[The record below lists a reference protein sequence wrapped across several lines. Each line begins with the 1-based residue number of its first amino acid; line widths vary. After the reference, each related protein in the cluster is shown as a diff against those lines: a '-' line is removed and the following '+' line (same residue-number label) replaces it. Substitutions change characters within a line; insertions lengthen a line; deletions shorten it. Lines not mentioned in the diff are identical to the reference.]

1 MPQWTVDFAFD
12 IRRIDAPATLD
23 SLFSR
28 PKERRLSIKREYLW
42 PTLVICAGV
51 AASAGVYWYVD
62 HKEQEHLAEEFAL
75 IAQRDV
81 DRISNRFK
89 EVLSRLMATR
99 QLYAAST
106 AVDRGE
112 FEAFVSGLVPAPGVL
127 AYEWIARVP
136 HGEREKFEA
145 ATIKDGAPGFAIR
158 ESRELVAAAPRD
170 EYFPVTFVSPLKG
183 NERAVGFDLAS
194 NPSRLD
200 AIVTGRDS
208 GLLAV
213 TRPIVLV
220 QETGNAVGL
229 LALLPH
235 YRNGAP
241 RGTVAE
247 RRENLEGFLLAV
259 LRPKDLLDGV
269 VGSRGGDPVG
279 LNVELRYVGAG
290 DGPKSGNAS
299 PAPVEQPV
307 LCSHHSRAAAHG
319 FTLAHLDSATT
330 FRRNIEA
337 TPGVGGNDA
346 FAQAI
351 EVVITPSPAFAMLH
365 ATGVPAVA
373 LSGLLGADAL
383 LIVLV
388 VLTTRQRTLRN
399 ATVALELQL
408 ERERTGAA
416 VAASQTKSN
425 FLAAMSHEIRT
436 PMNGVIGMV
445 DVLMQTSLK
454 VNQMEMAKTIRISA
468 FSLLA
473 IINEILDFSKV
484 EAGKLELSSEPM
496 SLERVVEG
504 SCLMLES
511 IASKK
516 GHDLTMFI
524 DPRIPRMV
532 EGDPLRIQQV
542 LVNLLGNAL
551 KFTSGTER
559 HGRIWV
565 RCELTEEL
573 PNRWWVE
580 ISVRDNG
587 IGMDEGVQ
595 ERLFEP
601 FRQAEFHTTKRYG
614 GTGLGLTISKQI
626 VELMGGSI
634 RFESVLGS
642 GSTFTARLPFSRV
655 EQSAA
660 APPLMLENVT
670 CKVIGVDTE
679 LAHGVA
685 SYLRSAGATV
695 TSEANAVGNHNVDLC
710 CWIIDFDESITLEM
724 ARDRIRALAGDYLSA
739 GKRFLVIMRG
749 TGRTPRYISPEFLQ
763 VSGDLLTRESV
774 VNAVALLTG
783 RIDESGAGLTP
794 HTSTQVSSTTQRSQ
808 SVPLGCE
815 GLVLVAE
822 DNEINQEVIRRQM
835 ALLGYAI
842 DLVGTG
848 KHAFERWQKGD
859 YSLVVTDIH
868 MPEMDGYQLAQAI
881 RAAEGSTGRR
891 RTPIIALTANALKGE
906 ADNCKAVGM
915 DDYISKPVVL
925 ADLKCILEKWTHSA
939 GSAQSRATT
948 SVAQNQS
955 CPVDVRVLV
964 GQVGEDPT
972 RVTALLGEFRV
983 RGGVIV
989 GEIEVAAH
997 HQRLSEAGALGHKL
1011 KSSALSVGAK
1021 QLGEICA
1028 TIEAAGKSNNREQV
1042 SIGVAALLAEWTLVD
1057 LFLQSR
1063 T

>member
-1 MPQWTVDFAFD
+1 M
-12 IRRIDAPATLD
+12 
-23 SLFSR
+23 
-28 PKERRLSIKREYLW
+28 
-42 PTLVICAGV
+42 
-51 AASAGVYWYVD
+51 YWYVH
-62 HKEQEHLAEEFAL
+62 HKEQEHLADEFAL
-75 IAQRDV
+75 VAQRDA
-81 DRISNRFK
+81 DRISSRFE

-99 QLYAAST
+99 QLYAASI

-112 FEAFVSGLVPAPGVL
+112 FEAFVRGLAPAHGVL
-127 AYEWIARVP
+127 AYEWIARVSD
-136 HGEREKFEA
+136 GQRDEFEA
-145 ATIKDGAPGFAIR
+145 AMVQQGEAGFAIR
-158 ESRELVAAAPRD
+158 ESRNLVAAARRE

-183 NERAVGFDLAS
+183 NERAIGFDLAS
-194 NPSRLD
+194 NPARTD
-200 AIVTGRDS
+200 AITKARDS
-208 GLLAV
+208 GSLSV

-220 QETGNAVGL
+220 QETGNAAGL

-235 YRNGAP
+235 YRNGTP
-241 RGTVAE
+241 RASVAE

-259 LRPKDLLDGV
+259 IRPRDLLDGV
-269 VGSRGGDPVG
+269 VRSRGGDPVG
-279 LNVELRYVGAG
+279 LNIELRYVVESENRVDSAIL
-290 DGPKSGNAS
+290 PSGES
-299 PAPVEQPV
+299 RV
-307 LCSHHSRAAAHG
+307 LCSHVSRAAQLG
-319 FTLAHLDSATT
+319 FTLSHLDPATT
-330 FRRNIEA
+330 FRRNLEVA
-337 TPGVGGNDA
+337 SGAQGNSA
-346 FAQAI
+346 FAESI
-351 EVVITPSPAFAMLH
+351 EVIITPSASFASLH
-365 ATGVPAVA
+365 GSGVPAVA
-373 LSGLLGADAL
+373 LSGLLAADAL

-388 VLTTRQRTLRN
+388 LVAARQRTLRN

-454 VNQMEMAKTIRISA
+454 VNQMEMAKTIRLSA

-484 EAGKLELSSEPM
+484 EAGKLELSNEPM

-524 DPRIPRMV
+524 DPRIPV
-532 EGDPLRIQQV
+532 VVDGDPLRIQQI

-559 HGRIWV
+559 HGRISV
-565 RCELTEEL
+565 RCVLTEEL
-573 PNRWWVE
+573 PDRWWVE
-580 ISVRDNG
+580 LSVRDNG
-587 IGMDEGVQ
+587 IGMDAGVQ

-601 FRQAEFHTTKRYG
+601 FRQGEFHTTKRYG
-614 GTGLGLTISKQI
+614 GTGLGLTISKHI
-626 VELMGGSI
+626 IELMGGSI
-634 RFESVLGS
+634 HFESVLGS

-655 EQSAA
+655 EQSTTT
-660 APPLMLENVT
+660 PPLMLENVT

-679 LAHGVA
+679 LASGVA
-685 SYLRSAGATV
+685 TYLRSAGATV
-695 TSEANAVGNHNVDLC
+695 TFALDAVGNHHVDLC

-783 RIDESGAGLTP
+783 RIDESSAGLLQ
-794 HTSTQVSSTTQRSQ
+794 HNSTQANPTVQRSQ
-808 SVPLGCE
+808 SGPLGCE

-848 KHAFERWQKGD
+848 KQAFERWQKGD

-868 MPEMDGYQLAQAI
+868 MPEMDGYQLAHAI

-906 ADNCKAVGM
+906 ADNCKSVGM

-939 GSAQSRATT
+939 GPSQSRATM
-948 SVAQNQS
+948 SVAPNQS

-997 HQRLSEAGALGHKL
+997 YQRLSEAGALGHKL

-1028 TIEAAGKSNNREQV
+1028 TIEAGGKSNNREQV